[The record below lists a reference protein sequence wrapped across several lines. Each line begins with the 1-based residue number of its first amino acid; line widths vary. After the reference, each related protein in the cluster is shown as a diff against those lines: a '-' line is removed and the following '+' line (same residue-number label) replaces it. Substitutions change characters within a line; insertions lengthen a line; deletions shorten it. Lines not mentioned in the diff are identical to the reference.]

1 MTITVTT
8 TSADETKALG
18 RRFAPLL
25 TAGDIV
31 VLAGRLGAGKTLFVS
46 GVAEGLGI
54 SVRVTSPSF
63 VIARTYADGF
73 LPLVHVDVYR
83 LASLAEFDDL
93 ELVDDGAEGAVM
105 IEWGEAI
112 IDSLPADRLTV
123 TLEMDGEHRS
133 ISFEPEGAWCDRDL
147 AVLA

>member
-18 RRFAPLL
+18 RRLAPLL

-31 VLAGRLGAGKTLFVS
+31 VLAGRLGSGKTLFVS

-54 SVRVTSPSF
+54 SERVTSPTF
-63 VIARTYADGF
+63 VIARTYSDGF

-83 LASLAEFDDL
+83 LGSLAEFDDL
-93 ELVDDGAEGAVM
+93 QLVDDGSDGAIM
-105 IEWGEAI
+105 IEWGEAVA
-112 IDSLPADRLTV
+112 DALPPDRLTV
-123 TLEMDGEHRS
+123 NFDMDGDGRS
-133 ISFEPEGAWCDRDL
+133 ISFEPEGTWGTRDMK
-147 AVLA
+147 VLT

>member
-8 TSADETKALG
+8 TNADETKALG
-18 RRFAPLL
+18 RRLAPLL

-31 VLAGRLGAGKTLFVS
+31 VLAGRLGSGKTLFVS

-54 SVRVTSPSF
+54 NERVTSPSF
-63 VIARTYADGF
+63 VIARTYNDGF

-83 LASLAEFDDL
+83 LGSLGEFDDL
-93 ELVDDGAEGAVM
+93 DIVDDGAQGAVI

-112 IDSLPADRLTV
+112 AAALPPDRLTV
-123 TLEMDGEHRS
+123 TLEIDGDGRS
-133 ISFEPEGAWCDRDL
+133 IAFEPKGTWRDRDL
-147 AVLA
+147 GVLA

>member
-8 TSADETKALG
+8 TNADETKALG

-31 VLAGRLGAGKTLFVS
+31 VLAGRLGSGKTLFVS

-54 SVRVTSPSF
+54 NERVTSPSF
-63 VIARTYADGF
+63 VIARTYNDGF

-83 LASLAEFDDL
+83 LGSVGEFDDL
-93 ELVDDGAEGAVM
+93 DLLDDGARGAVI
-105 IEWGEAI
+105 IEWGEAVA
-112 IDSLPADRLTV
+112 SALPPDRLTV
-123 TLEMDGEHRS
+123 TLEIEGDGRS
-133 ISFEPEGAWCDRDL
+133 IAFEPKGTWCGRDL
-147 AVLA
+147 GVLA

>member
-18 RRFAPLL
+18 RRLAPLL

-54 SVRVTSPSF
+54 GERVTSPSF
-63 VIARTYADGF
+63 VIARTYGDGF

-83 LASLAEFDDL
+83 LGSLAEFDDL
-93 ELVDDGAEGAVM
+93 ELLDDGADGAVI
-105 IEWGEAI
+105 IEWGQAI
-112 IDSLPADRLTV
+112 VDALPTDRLIV
-123 TLEMDGEHRS
+123 TLDMDGDDRS
-133 ISFEPEGAWCDRDL
+133 ISFEPEGTWCNRDL
-147 AVLA
+147 AVLT

>member
-1 MTITVTT
+1 MTITVAT

-18 RRFAPLL
+18 RRLAPLL
-25 TAGDIV
+25 TAGDVV
-31 VLAGRLGAGKTLFVS
+31 VLAGRLGSGKTLFVS

-54 SVRVTSPSF
+54 SERVTSPTF
-63 VIARTYADGF
+63 VIARTYTDGF
-73 LPLVHVDVYR
+73 LPLMHVDVYR
-83 LASLAEFDDL
+83 LGSLAEFEDL
-93 ELVDDGAEGAVM
+93 GLVDDGADGAVI

-112 IDSLPADRLTV
+112 VDALPPDRLV
-123 TLEMDGEHRS
+123 VNLVIEADGRS

>member
-8 TSADETKALG
+8 SSADETKALG
-18 RRFAPLL
+18 RRLAPLL

-54 SVRVTSPSF
+54 VERVTSPSF
-63 VIARTYADGF
+63 VIARTYRDGF

-83 LASLAEFDDL
+83 LGSLAEFDDL
-93 ELVDDGAEGAVM
+93 ELVDDGAEGAVF
-105 IEWGEAI
+105 IEWGEAVA
-112 IDSLPADRLTV
+112 DALPSDRLVV
-123 TLEMDGEHRS
+123 TLEMDGEARS
-133 ISFEPEGAWCDRDL
+133 ISFEPEGTWCDRDL
-147 AVLA
+147 AVLI

>member
-18 RRFAPLL
+18 RRLAPLL

-54 SVRVTSPSF
+54 SGRVTSPSF
-63 VIARTYADGF
+63 VIARTYTDGF

-83 LASLAEFDDL
+83 LGSLAEFDDL
-93 ELVDDGAEGAVM
+93 DLVDDGAEGAVI

-112 IDSLPADRLTV
+112 IDVLPSDRLTV
-123 TLEMDGEHRS
+123 TLEMDGDHRS
-133 ISFEPEGAWCDRDL
+133 ISFEPEGTWCDRDL